1 VTTIR
6 YHVTGGAGFISS
18 HIVEELL
25 DRGETVGVF
34 DNLGTGRT
42 TNLAALKGVLP
53 QGKRSF

>member
-1 VTTIR
+1 VTTVR
-6 YHVTGGAGFISS
+6 YHVIGGACFIGS

-25 DRGETVGVF
+25 DRGETVRVF

-53 QGKRSF
+53 RGKNH

>member
-1 VTTIR
+1 MTTVR
-6 YHVTGGAGFISS
+6 YHVIGGACFIGS

-25 DRGETVGVF
+25 DRGETVRVF

-53 QGKRSF
+53 RGKNH